1 MDPIVT
7 AQYGMLAATRRF
19 EASAQRTATIGVEGS
34 TASYEQEAVEQISA
48 KHQFT
53 AQLATIRT
61 ADAMWKELMALQER
75 P

>member
-19 EASAQRTATIGVEGS
+19 EASAQRTTTIGVEGS
-34 TASYEQEAVEQISA
+34 TASYEQEAAEQIGA

-75 P
+75 R